1 MARTC
6 SGLAEMITIGYPPY
20 TVKRYMYLHEELILA
35 DEFIGIHVNLIQIQ
49 VTDNQVSTRIT
60 ETCYNIRS

>member
-1 MARTC
+1 
-6 SGLAEMITIGYPPY
+6 MITIGYPPY

-49 VTDNQVSTRIT
+49 GHATISNHRPTHGIMRKKQTHAHI
-60 ETCYNIRS
+60 